1 MALDGL
7 YKVHRI
13 QPKSLH
19 FRTRKNKPWSEQH
32 RKKRGPN
39 AHKANTNSSE
49 PTGIGRDKYTVS
61 EFTGATGPCGK
72 GKLIIHAK

>member
-1 MALDGL
+1 MVCIKFIG
-7 YKVHRI
+7 YNQSHYTPGPGKTNHG
-13 QPKSLH
+13 QNS
-19 FRTRKNKPWSEQH
+19 TG
-32 RKKRGPN
+32 KKRGPN